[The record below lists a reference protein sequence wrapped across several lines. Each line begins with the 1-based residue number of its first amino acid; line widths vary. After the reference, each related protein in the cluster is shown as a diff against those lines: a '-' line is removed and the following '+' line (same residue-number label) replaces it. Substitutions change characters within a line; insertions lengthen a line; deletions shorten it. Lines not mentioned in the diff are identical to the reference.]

1 MATDSLNLGTI
12 FTADATKFFATIGKM
27 KTALKTLNTAYAQT
41 GTAAKKG
48 LSGVSSAV
56 DKTNKSFE
64 KGGKKAQEYSKQIGK
79 VTGAF
84 KRTVA
89 AMKVTASYG
98 IAATAIFA
106 VTNAFKA
113 GIKEIVDYDQAL
125 KNLQAITRAT
135 DAEVTGMG
143 ETIQRVAETTKFSTG
158 EVAEGMVLLG
168 QAGFSASEAMN
179 AMQSVAN
186 LATGTLSNMTMVTD
200 LLTTTIRAFS
210 LDTIESSRVSDVM
223 ANAINRSKLTID
235 KLRIAFNFVGAAAA
249 QSGLFPAR
257 TVR

>member
-1 MATDSLNLGTI
+1 MAIGDKIKKIRVKRDMTQKELGLSI
-12 FTADATKFFATIGKM
+12 GFNEKTADVRMAQYESGTRVPKEAVIVKI
-27 KTALKTLNTAYAQT
+27 AEVLKVNADYLMAPAI
-41 GTAAKKG
+41 
-48 LSGVSSAV
+48 

-64 KGGKKAQEYSKQIGK
+64 KGGKKALEYSKQIGK

-135 DAEVTGMG
+135 DAEVVGMG
-143 ETIQRVAETTKFSTG
+143 ETIIKMRF
-158 EVAEGMVLLG
+158 
-168 QAGFSASEAMN
+168 
-179 AMQSVAN
+179 
-186 LATGTLSNMTMVTD
+186 
-200 LLTTTIRAFS
+200 
-210 LDTIESSRVSDVM
+210 
-223 ANAINRSKLTID
+223 
-235 KLRIAFNFVGAAAA
+235 FNHRQFEIYTY
-249 QSGLFPAR
+249 S
-257 TVR
+257 